1 MTKIIDILQ
10 ANEIFLLQRITY
22 VKTILSMTCDRARAS
37 INLTT

>member
-22 VKTILSMTCDRARAS
+22 VKTILSMTYDRARAS